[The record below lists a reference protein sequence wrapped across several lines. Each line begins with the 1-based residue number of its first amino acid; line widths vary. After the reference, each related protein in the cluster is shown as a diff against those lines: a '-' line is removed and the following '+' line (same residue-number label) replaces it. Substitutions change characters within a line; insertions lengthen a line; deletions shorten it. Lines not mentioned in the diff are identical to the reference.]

1 MPQNA
6 TIEVVEEAWEKVEE
20 IEIEISKMMTLL
32 MVTNL
37 EMVKVEE
44 EADAV
49 EVESLARA
57 SFSTMDL

>member
-57 SFSTMDL
+57 SFLTMDL